1 MATFEEAVA
10 SFEEELRR
18 YEEDAGAMQGRLD
31 DVTAALSASND
42 DKVPR
47 RPDTVQRRAPCRS
60 LSHSLSLSLLLTLTL
75 CV

>member
-42 DKVPR
+42 DKVPSS
-47 RPDTVQRRAPCRS
+47 S
-60 LSHSLSLSLLLTLTL
+60 LLSLS
-75 CV
+75 